1 MENAKLKNMPLRSLA
16 FNFITFFTIIIPL
29 NILAQ
34 NSFSPQFYEREETLV
49 NIYNN
54 DPQNEQNLISMGEL
68 YASEKIWDLAIDS
81 YEKLVDL
88 DPDNPDYLYRLGGTQ
103 AAYSEVAN
111 KFRVLS
117 IINSAKKN
125 LIKSASLDTNHI
137 YSRWA
142 LVQILTEL
150 PQILGGDKDVALK
163 YCNEILNISYVHGL
177 LSYHYFYSFKN
188 NEGLILDTEIKIFD
202 EIQSNPI
209 LFEFNHFN
217 FVVGKLLINTGTSQF
232 NLALRYLNR
241 YLLNYSSADR
251 FSLEEV
257 YYYLAYCNFYLGN
270 SNSLTLLKKSKEIA
284 LKSQK
289 KNYNL
294 ISKIEELNKLMNQ

>member
-1 MENAKLKNMPLRSLA
+1 MNNTLFFLLIFPVFIFSQSISKDSLIKIHKTNNLNQEVLIKLG
-16 FNFITFFTIIIPL
+16 
-29 NILAQ
+29 
-34 NSFSPQFYEREETLV
+34 EEYAAEKDWEKAIYYYDKLV
-49 NIYNN
+49 NI
-54 DPQNEQNLISMGEL
+54 DPENS
-68 YASEKIWDLAIDS
+68 
-81 YEKLVDL
+81 
-88 DPDNPDYLYRLGGTQ
+88 DYLYRLGGTQ
-103 AAYSEVAN
+103 AAYSEVVN

-150 PQILGGDKDVALK
+150 PKFLGGNKTTALDYSK
-163 YCNEILNISYVHGL
+163 EIYDISKIHGL
-177 LSYHYFYSFKN
+177 LAYYYIYNFQK
-188 NEGLILDTEIKIFD
+188 NEGLILDTEVKIFT
-202 EIQSNPI
+202 EILSNPI

-217 FVVGKLLINTGTSQF
+217 FVVGKLLINTDTSQF

-270 SNSLTLLKKSKEIA
+270 NNSLTHLKKSREIA

-294 ISKIEELNKLMNQ
+294 ISKIEELNKLMNL

>member
-1 MENAKLKNMPLRSLA
+1 MNNTLFFLLTFPVFIFSQSVSKDSLIKIHKTNNLNQEVLIKLG
-16 FNFITFFTIIIPL
+16 
-29 NILAQ
+29 
-34 NSFSPQFYEREETLV
+34 EEYAAEKDWEKAIYYYDKLV
-49 NIYNN
+49 NI
-54 DPQNEQNLISMGEL
+54 DPGNS
-68 YASEKIWDLAIDS
+68 
-81 YEKLVDL
+81 
-88 DPDNPDYLYRLGGTQ
+88 DYLYRLGGTQ
-103 AAYSEVAN
+103 AAYSEVVN

-150 PQILGGDKDVALK
+150 PKLLGGNKTIALDYSK
-163 YCNEILNISYVHGL
+163 EIYDISKIHGL
-177 LSYHYFYSFKN
+177 LAYYYIYNFER
-188 NEGLILDTEIKIFD
+188 NENLILDTEVKIFS
-202 EIQSNPI
+202 EIQSNPV
-209 LFEFNHFN
+209 LFEFNYFN
-217 FVVGKLLINTGTSQF
+217 FVVGKLLINRDTSQF
-232 NLALRYLNR
+232 NLALKYLNK

-270 SNSLTLLKKSKEIA
+270 NNSLTLLKKSREIA
-284 LKSQK
+284 LQSQK

-294 ISKIEELNKLMNQ
+294 ISKIEELNKLMNL

>member
-1 MENAKLKNMPLRSLA
+1 MNNTLFFLLIFPVFIFSQSVSKDSLIKIHKTNNLNQEVLIKLG
-16 FNFITFFTIIIPL
+16 
-29 NILAQ
+29 
-34 NSFSPQFYEREETLV
+34 EEYAAEKDWEKAIYYYDKLV
-49 NIYNN
+49 NI
-54 DPQNEQNLISMGEL
+54 DPGNS
-68 YASEKIWDLAIDS
+68 
-81 YEKLVDL
+81 
-88 DPDNPDYLYRLGGTQ
+88 DYLYRLGGTQ
-103 AAYSEVAN
+103 AAYSEVVN

-150 PQILGGDKDVALK
+150 PKLLGGNKTIALDYSK
-163 YCNEILNISYVHGL
+163 EIYDISKIHGL
-177 LSYHYFYSFKN
+177 LAYYYIYNFER
-188 NEGLILDTEIKIFD
+188 NENLILDTEVKIFS
-202 EIQSNPI
+202 EIQSNPV
-209 LFEFNHFN
+209 LFEFNYFN
-217 FVVGKLLINTGTSQF
+217 FVVGKLLINRDTSQF
-232 NLALRYLNR
+232 NLALKYLNK

-270 SNSLTLLKKSKEIA
+270 NNSLNLLKKSREIA
-284 LKSQK
+284 LQSQK

-294 ISKIEELNKLMNQ
+294 ISKIEELNKLMNL

>member
-1 MENAKLKNMPLRSLA
+1 MNNTLFFLLIFPVFMFSQSVSKDSLIKIHKTNNLNQEVLIKLG
-16 FNFITFFTIIIPL
+16 
-29 NILAQ
+29 
-34 NSFSPQFYEREETLV
+34 EEYAAEKDWEKAIYYYDKLV
-49 NIYNN
+49 NI
-54 DPQNEQNLISMGEL
+54 DPENS
-68 YASEKIWDLAIDS
+68 
-81 YEKLVDL
+81 
-88 DPDNPDYLYRLGGTQ
+88 DYLYRLGGTQ
-103 AAYSEVAN
+103 AAYSEVVN

-125 LIKSASLDTNHI
+125 LIKSAYIDTNHI

-150 PQILGGDKDVALK
+150 PKFLGGNKTTALDYSK
-163 YCNEILNISYVHGL
+163 EIYDISKIHGL
-177 LSYHYFYSFKN
+177 LAYYYIYNFQK
-188 NEGLILDTEIKIFD
+188 NEGLILDTEVKIFT
-202 EIQSNPI
+202 EILSNPI

-217 FVVGKLLINTGTSQF
+217 FVVGKLLINTDTSQF

-270 SNSLTLLKKSKEIA
+270 NNSLTHLKKSREIA
-284 LKSQK
+284 LQSQK

-294 ISKIEELNKLMNQ
+294 LSKIEELNKLINL

>member
-1 MENAKLKNMPLRSLA
+1 MNNTLFFLLIFPVFMFSQSVSKDSLIKIHKTNNLNQEVLIKLG
-16 FNFITFFTIIIPL
+16 
-29 NILAQ
+29 
-34 NSFSPQFYEREETLV
+34 EEYAAEKDWGKAIYYYDKLV
-49 NIYNN
+49 NI
-54 DPQNEQNLISMGEL
+54 DPENS
-68 YASEKIWDLAIDS
+68 
-81 YEKLVDL
+81 
-88 DPDNPDYLYRLGGTQ
+88 DYLYRLGGTQ
-103 AAYSEVAN
+103 AAYSEVVN

-150 PQILGGDKDVALK
+150 PKFLGGNKTTALDYSK
-163 YCNEILNISYVHGL
+163 EIYDISKIHGL
-177 LSYHYFYSFKN
+177 LAYYYIYNFQK
-188 NEGLILDTEIKIFD
+188 NEGLILDTEVKIFT
-202 EIQSNPI
+202 EILSNPI

-217 FVVGKLLINTGTSQF
+217 FVVGKLLINTDTSQF
-232 NLALRYLNR
+232 DLALRYLNR

-270 SNSLTLLKKSKEIA
+270 NNSLTHLKKSREIV
-284 LKSQK
+284 LQSQK

-294 ISKIEELNKLMNQ
+294 LSKIEELNKLMNL

>member
-1 MENAKLKNMPLRSLA
+1 MNNTLFFFLIFPVFIFSQTVSKDSLIKIHKTNNLNQEVLIKLG
-16 FNFITFFTIIIPL
+16 
-29 NILAQ
+29 
-34 NSFSPQFYEREETLV
+34 EEYAAEKDWEKAIYYYDKLV
-49 NIYNN
+49 NI
-54 DPQNEQNLISMGEL
+54 DPENS
-68 YASEKIWDLAIDS
+68 
-81 YEKLVDL
+81 
-88 DPDNPDYLYRLGGTQ
+88 DYLYRLGGTQ
-103 AAYSEVAN
+103 AAYSEVVN

-117 IINSAKKN
+117 IINSAKRN
-125 LIKSASLDTNHI
+125 LIKSSSLDTNHI

-150 PQILGGDKDVALK
+150 PQFLGGNKTTALDYSK
-163 YCNEILNISYVHGL
+163 EIYDISKIHGL
-177 LSYHYFYSFKN
+177 LAYYYIYNFQK
-188 NEGLILDTEIKIFD
+188 NEGLILDTEVKIFT

-217 FVVGKLLINTGTSQF
+217 FVVGKLLINTDTSQF

-270 SNSLTLLKKSKEIA
+270 NNSLSLLKKSREIA
-284 LKSQK
+284 SKSQK

-294 ISKIEELNKLMNQ
+294 ISKIEELNKLMN

>member
-1 MENAKLKNMPLRSLA
+1 MNNTLFFLLIFPVFMFSQSVSKDSLIKIHKTNNLNQEVLIKLGEDYAAEKDWEKA
-16 FNFITFFTIIIPL
+16 I
-29 NILAQ
+29 
-34 NSFSPQFYEREETLV
+34 YYYDKLV
-49 NIYNN
+49 NI
-54 DPQNEQNLISMGEL
+54 DPENS
-68 YASEKIWDLAIDS
+68 
-81 YEKLVDL
+81 
-88 DPDNPDYLYRLGGTQ
+88 DYLYRLGGTQ
-103 AAYSEVAN
+103 AAYSQVVN

-150 PQILGGDKDVALK
+150 PKFLGGNKKTALDYSK
-163 YCNEILNISYVHGL
+163 EIYDISKIHGL
-177 LSYHYFYSFKN
+177 LAYYYIYNFQKN
-188 NEGLILDTEIKIFD
+188 ENLILDTEVKIFS
-202 EIQSNPI
+202 EIQSNPV

-217 FVVGKLLINTGTSQF
+217 FIVGKLLINRDTSEF
-232 NLALRYLNR
+232 NLALKYMNK
-241 YLLNYSSADR
+241 YILNYSSADR

-270 SNSLTLLKKSKEIA
+270 NNSLTLLKKSREIA
-284 LKSQK
+284 LQSQK

-294 ISKIEELNKLMNQ
+294 ISKIEELNKLINL

>member
-1 MENAKLKNMPLRSLA
+1 MNNTLFFLLIFPVFIFSQSVSKDSLIKIHKTNNLNQEVLIKLGEEYAAEKDWEKAIYYYDKLANIDPENS
-16 FNFITFFTIIIPL
+16 
-29 NILAQ
+29 
-34 NSFSPQFYEREETLV
+34 
-49 NIYNN
+49 
-54 DPQNEQNLISMGEL
+54 
-68 YASEKIWDLAIDS
+68 
-81 YEKLVDL
+81 
-88 DPDNPDYLYRLGGTQ
+88 DYLYRLGGTQ
-103 AAYSEVAN
+103 AAYSEVVN

-142 LVQILTEL
+142 LIQILTEL
-150 PQILGGDKDVALK
+150 PKFFGGNNTTALDYSK
-163 YCNEILNISYVHGL
+163 EVYDISKIHGL
-177 LSYHYFYSFKN
+177 LAYYYIYNFQKN
-188 NEGLILDTEIKIFD
+188 ENLILDTEEKIFT
-202 EIQSNPI
+202 EIQSNPM
-209 LFEFNHFN
+209 LFEFNYFN
-217 FVVGKLLINTGTSQF
+217 FVVGKLLINRDTSQS
-232 NLALRYLNR
+232 NLALKYLNK

-270 SNSLTLLKKSKEIA
+270 NNSLSLLKKSREIA

-294 ISKIEELNKLMNQ
+294 INKIEELNKLMNL

>member
-1 MENAKLKNMPLRSLA
+1 MNNSLFFLLIFPVFIFSQSVSKDSLIKIHKTNNFNQEVLIKLG
-16 FNFITFFTIIIPL
+16 
-29 NILAQ
+29 
-34 NSFSPQFYEREETLV
+34 EEYAAEKDWEKAIYYYDKLV
-49 NIYNN
+49 NI
-54 DPQNEQNLISMGEL
+54 DPENS
-68 YASEKIWDLAIDS
+68 
-81 YEKLVDL
+81 
-88 DPDNPDYLYRLGGTQ
+88 DYLYRLGGTQ
-103 AAYSEVAN
+103 AAYSEVVN

-150 PQILGGDKDVALK
+150 PKFLGGNKTTALDYSK
-163 YCNEILNISYVHGL
+163 EIYDISKIHGL
-177 LSYHYFYSFKN
+177 LAYYYIYNFQK
-188 NEGLILDTEIKIFD
+188 NEGLILDTEVKIFT
-202 EIQSNPI
+202 EIQTNPI

-217 FVVGKLLINTGTSQF
+217 FIVGKLLINTDTSQF
-232 NLALRYLNR
+232 DLALRYLNR

-270 SNSLTLLKKSKEIA
+270 NNSLTLLKKSSEIA
-284 LKSQK
+284 SKSQK

-294 ISKIEELNKLMNQ
+294 ISKIEELNKLMN

>member
-1 MENAKLKNMPLRSLA
+1 MNNTLFFLLIFPVFIFSQSVSKDSLIKIHKTNNLNQEVLIKLGEGYAAEKDWEKAIYYYNK
-16 FNFITFFTIIIPL
+16 
-29 NILAQ
+29 
-34 NSFSPQFYEREETLV
+34 LV
-49 NIYNN
+49 NI
-54 DPQNEQNLISMGEL
+54 DPGNS
-68 YASEKIWDLAIDS
+68 
-81 YEKLVDL
+81 
-88 DPDNPDYLYRLGGTQ
+88 DYLYRLGGTQ
-103 AAYSEVAN
+103 AAYSEVVN

-150 PQILGGDKDVALK
+150 PKLLGGNKTIALDYSK
-163 YCNEILNISYVHGL
+163 EIYDISKIHGL
-177 LSYHYFYSFKN
+177 LAYYYIYNFER
-188 NEGLILDTEIKIFD
+188 NENLILDTEVKIFS
-202 EIQSNPI
+202 EIQSNPV
-209 LFEFNHFN
+209 LFEFNYFN
-217 FVVGKLLINTGTSQF
+217 FVVGKLLINRDTSQF
-232 NLALRYLNR
+232 NLALKYLNK

-270 SNSLTLLKKSKEIA
+270 NNSLNLLKKSREIA
-284 LKSQK
+284 LQSQK

-294 ISKIEELNKLMNQ
+294 ISKIEELNKLMNL

>member
-1 MENAKLKNMPLRSLA
+1 MNNTLFFLLIFPVFMFSQSVSKDSLIKIHKTNNLNQEVLIKLG
-16 FNFITFFTIIIPL
+16 
-29 NILAQ
+29 
-34 NSFSPQFYEREETLV
+34 EEYSDEKDWEKAIYYYDKLV
-49 NIYNN
+49 NI
-54 DPQNEQNLISMGEL
+54 DPENS
-68 YASEKIWDLAIDS
+68 
-81 YEKLVDL
+81 
-88 DPDNPDYLYRLGGTQ
+88 DYLYRLGGTQ
-103 AAYSEVAN
+103 AAYSEVVN

-117 IINSAKKN
+117 IVNSAKKN
-125 LIKSASLDTNHI
+125 LIKSATLDTNHI

-150 PQILGGDKDVALK
+150 PKFLGGNKTTALDYSK
-163 YCNEILNISYVHGL
+163 EIYDISKIHGL
-177 LSYHYFYSFKN
+177 LAYYYIYNFQK
-188 NEGLILDTEIKIFD
+188 NEGLILDTEVKIFT
-202 EIQSNPI
+202 EILSNPI

-217 FVVGKLLINTGTSQF
+217 FVVGKLLINTDTSQF

-270 SNSLTLLKKSKEIA
+270 NNSLTHLKKSREIA
-284 LKSQK
+284 LQSQK

-294 ISKIEELNKLMNQ
+294 LSKIEELNKLMNL

>member
-1 MENAKLKNMPLRSLA
+1 MNNTLFFLLIFPVFIFSQSVSKDSLIKIHKTNNLNQEVLIKLG
-16 FNFITFFTIIIPL
+16 
-29 NILAQ
+29 
-34 NSFSPQFYEREETLV
+34 EEYAAEKDWEKAIYYYDKLV
-49 NIYNN
+49 NI
-54 DPQNEQNLISMGEL
+54 DPENS
-68 YASEKIWDLAIDS
+68 
-81 YEKLVDL
+81 
-88 DPDNPDYLYRLGGTQ
+88 DYLYRLGGTQ
-103 AAYSEVAN
+103 AAYSEVVN

-150 PQILGGDKDVALK
+150 PKFLGGNKTTALDYSK
-163 YCNEILNISYVHGL
+163 EIYDISIIHGL
-177 LSYHYFYSFKN
+177 LAYYYIYNFQK
-188 NEGLILDTEIKIFD
+188 NEGLILDTEVKIFT

-217 FVVGKLLINTGTSQF
+217 FVVGKLLINTDTSQF
-232 NLALRYLNR
+232 NLALSYLNR

-270 SNSLTLLKKSKEIA
+270 NNSLTHLKKSREIA
-284 LKSQK
+284 LQSQK

-294 ISKIEELNKLMNQ
+294 LSKIEELNKLMNL

>member
-1 MENAKLKNMPLRSLA
+1 MNNTLFFLLIFPVFMFSQSVSKDSLIKIHKTNNLNQEVLIKLG
-16 FNFITFFTIIIPL
+16 
-29 NILAQ
+29 
-34 NSFSPQFYEREETLV
+34 EEYAAEKDWEKAIYYYDKLV
-49 NIYNN
+49 NI
-54 DPQNEQNLISMGEL
+54 DPENS
-68 YASEKIWDLAIDS
+68 
-81 YEKLVDL
+81 
-88 DPDNPDYLYRLGGTQ
+88 DYLYRLGGTQ
-103 AAYSEVAN
+103 AAYSEVVN

-150 PQILGGDKDVALK
+150 PKFLGGNKTTALDYSK
-163 YCNEILNISYVHGL
+163 EIYDISKIHGL
-177 LSYHYFYSFKN
+177 LAYYYIYNFQK
-188 NEGLILDTEIKIFD
+188 NEGLILDTEVKIFT
-202 EIQSNPI
+202 EILSNPI

-217 FVVGKLLINTGTSQF
+217 FVVGKLLINTDTSQF

-270 SNSLTLLKKSKEIA
+270 NNSLTHLKKSREIA
-284 LKSQK
+284 LQSQK

-294 ISKIEELNKLMNQ
+294 LSKIEELNKLMNL

>member
-1 MENAKLKNMPLRSLA
+1 MNNTLFFLLIFPVFMFSQSVSKDSLIKIHKTNNLNQEVLIKLG
-16 FNFITFFTIIIPL
+16 
-29 NILAQ
+29 
-34 NSFSPQFYEREETLV
+34 EEYAAEKDWEKAIYYYDKLV
-49 NIYNN
+49 NI
-54 DPQNEQNLISMGEL
+54 DPENS
-68 YASEKIWDLAIDS
+68 
-81 YEKLVDL
+81 
-88 DPDNPDYLYRLGGTQ
+88 DYLYRLGGTQ
-103 AAYSEVAN
+103 AAYSEVVN

-125 LIKSASLDTNHI
+125 LIKSASIDTNHI
-137 YSRWA
+137 FSRWA

-150 PQILGGDKDVALK
+150 PKFLGGNKTTALDYSK
-163 YCNEILNISYVHGL
+163 EIYDISKIHGL
-177 LSYHYFYSFKN
+177 LAYYYIYNFQK
-188 NEGLILDTEIKIFD
+188 NEGLILDTEVKIFT
-202 EIQSNPI
+202 EILSNPI

-217 FVVGKLLINTGTSQF
+217 FVVGKLLINTDTSQF

-270 SNSLTLLKKSKEIA
+270 NNSLTLLKKSREIA
-284 LKSQK
+284 SKSQK

-294 ISKIEELNKLMNQ
+294 ISKIEELNKLMN

>member
-1 MENAKLKNMPLRSLA
+1 MNNTLFFLLTFPVFIFSQSVSKDSLIKIHKTNNLNQEVLIKLG
-16 FNFITFFTIIIPL
+16 
-29 NILAQ
+29 
-34 NSFSPQFYEREETLV
+34 EEYAAEKDWEKAIYYYDKLV
-49 NIYNN
+49 NI
-54 DPQNEQNLISMGEL
+54 DPGNS
-68 YASEKIWDLAIDS
+68 
-81 YEKLVDL
+81 
-88 DPDNPDYLYRLGGTQ
+88 DYLYRLGGTQ
-103 AAYSEVAN
+103 AAYSEVVN

-150 PQILGGDKDVALK
+150 PKLLGGNKTIALDYSK
-163 YCNEILNISYVHGL
+163 EIYDISKIHGL
-177 LSYHYFYSFKN
+177 LAYYYIYNFER
-188 NEGLILDTEIKIFD
+188 NENLILDTEVKIFS
-202 EIQSNPI
+202 EIQSNPV
-209 LFEFNHFN
+209 LFEFNYFN
-217 FVVGKLLINTGTSQF
+217 FVVGKLLINRDTSQF
-232 NLALRYLNR
+232 NLALKYLNK

-270 SNSLTLLKKSKEIA
+270 NNSLNLLKKSREIA
-284 LKSQK
+284 LQSKK

-294 ISKIEELNKLMNQ
+294 ISKIEELNKLMNL

>member
-1 MENAKLKNMPLRSLA
+1 MNNTLFFLLIFPVFMFSQSVSKDSLIKIHKTNNLNQEVLIKLG
-16 FNFITFFTIIIPL
+16 
-29 NILAQ
+29 
-34 NSFSPQFYEREETLV
+34 EEYAAEKDWEKAIYYYDKLV
-49 NIYNN
+49 NI
-54 DPQNEQNLISMGEL
+54 DPENS
-68 YASEKIWDLAIDS
+68 
-81 YEKLVDL
+81 
-88 DPDNPDYLYRLGGTQ
+88 DYLYRLGGTQ
-103 AAYSEVAN
+103 AAYSQVVN

-150 PQILGGDKDVALK
+150 PKFLGGNKTTALDYSK
-163 YCNEILNISYVHGL
+163 EIYDISKIHGL
-177 LSYHYFYSFKN
+177 LAYYYIYNFQKN
-188 NEGLILDTEIKIFD
+188 ENLILDTEVKIFS
-202 EIQSNPI
+202 EIQSNPV

-217 FVVGKLLINTGTSQF
+217 FIVGKLLINRDTSEF
-232 NLALRYLNR
+232 NLALKYMNK
-241 YLLNYSSADR
+241 YILNYSSADR

-270 SNSLTLLKKSKEIA
+270 NNSLTLLKKSREIA

-294 ISKIEELNKLMNQ
+294 ISKIEELNKLINL

>member
-1 MENAKLKNMPLRSLA
+1 MNNTLFFLLIFPVFIFSQSVSKDSLIKIHKTNNLNQEVLIKLG
-16 FNFITFFTIIIPL
+16 
-29 NILAQ
+29 
-34 NSFSPQFYEREETLV
+34 EEYAAEKDWEKAIYYYDKLV
-49 NIYNN
+49 NI
-54 DPQNEQNLISMGEL
+54 DPENS
-68 YASEKIWDLAIDS
+68 
-81 YEKLVDL
+81 
-88 DPDNPDYLYRLGGTQ
+88 DYLYRLGGTQ
-103 AAYSEVAN
+103 AAYSEVVN

-150 PQILGGDKDVALK
+150 PKFLGGNKTTALDYSK
-163 YCNEILNISYVHGL
+163 EIYDISIIHGL
-177 LSYHYFYSFKN
+177 LAYYYIYNFQK
-188 NEGLILDTEIKIFD
+188 NEGLILDTEVKIFT
-202 EIQSNPI
+202 EILSNPI

-217 FVVGKLLINTGTSQF
+217 FVVGKLLINTDTSQF

-270 SNSLTLLKKSKEIA
+270 NNSLTHLKKSREIV
-284 LKSQK
+284 LQSQK

-294 ISKIEELNKLMNQ
+294 LSKIEELNKLINL

>member
-1 MENAKLKNMPLRSLA
+1 MNNTLFFLLIFPVFMFSQSVSKDSLIKIHKTNNLNQEVLIKLG
-16 FNFITFFTIIIPL
+16 
-29 NILAQ
+29 
-34 NSFSPQFYEREETLV
+34 EEYSDEKDWEKAIYYYDKLV
-49 NIYNN
+49 NI
-54 DPQNEQNLISMGEL
+54 DPENS
-68 YASEKIWDLAIDS
+68 
-81 YEKLVDL
+81 
-88 DPDNPDYLYRLGGTQ
+88 DYLYRLGGTQ
-103 AAYSEVAN
+103 AAYSEVVN

-117 IINSAKKN
+117 IVNSAKKN
-125 LIKSASLDTNHI
+125 LIKSATLDTNHI

-150 PQILGGDKDVALK
+150 PKFLGGNKTTALDYSK
-163 YCNEILNISYVHGL
+163 EIYDISKIHGL
-177 LSYHYFYSFKN
+177 LAYYYIYNFQK
-188 NEGLILDTEIKIFD
+188 NEGLILDTEVKIFT
-202 EIQSNPI
+202 EILSNPI

-217 FVVGKLLINTGTSQF
+217 FVVGKLLINTDTSQF

-270 SNSLTLLKKSKEIA
+270 NNSLTLLKKSREIA
-284 LKSQK
+284 LQSQK

-294 ISKIEELNKLMNQ
+294 LSKIEELNKLMNL

>member
-1 MENAKLKNMPLRSLA
+1 MNNTLFFLLIFPVFIFSQSVSKDSLIKIHNTNNLNQEVLIKLG
-16 FNFITFFTIIIPL
+16 
-29 NILAQ
+29 
-34 NSFSPQFYEREETLV
+34 EEYAAEKDWEKAIYYYDKLV
-49 NIYNN
+49 NI
-54 DPQNEQNLISMGEL
+54 DPENS
-68 YASEKIWDLAIDS
+68 
-81 YEKLVDL
+81 
-88 DPDNPDYLYRLGGTQ
+88 DYLYRLGGTQ
-103 AAYSEVAN
+103 AAYSEVVN

-117 IINSAKKN
+117 IINSAKRN
-125 LIKSASLDTNHI
+125 LIKSSSLDTNHI

-150 PQILGGDKDVALK
+150 PQFLGGNKTTALDYSK
-163 YCNEILNISYVHGL
+163 EIYDISKIHGL
-177 LSYHYFYSFKN
+177 LAYYYIYNFQK
-188 NEGLILDTEIKIFD
+188 NEGLILDTEVKIFT

-217 FVVGKLLINTGTSQF
+217 FVVGKLLINTDTSQF

-270 SNSLTLLKKSKEIA
+270 NNSLSLLKKSREIA
-284 LKSQK
+284 SKSQK

-294 ISKIEELNKLMNQ
+294 ISKIEELNKLMN

>member
-1 MENAKLKNMPLRSLA
+1 MNNTLFFLLIFPVFIFSQSVSKDSLIKIHKTNNLNQEVLIKLG
-16 FNFITFFTIIIPL
+16 
-29 NILAQ
+29 
-34 NSFSPQFYEREETLV
+34 EEYAAEKDWEKAIYYYDKLV
-49 NIYNN
+49 NI
-54 DPQNEQNLISMGEL
+54 DPENS
-68 YASEKIWDLAIDS
+68 
-81 YEKLVDL
+81 
-88 DPDNPDYLYRLGGTQ
+88 DYLYRLGGTQ
-103 AAYSEVAN
+103 AAYSEVVN

-150 PQILGGDKDVALK
+150 PKFLGGNKTTALDYSK
-163 YCNEILNISYVHGL
+163 EIYDISKIHGL
-177 LSYHYFYSFKN
+177 LAYYYIYNFQK
-188 NEGLILDTEIKIFD
+188 NEGLILDTEVKIFT
-202 EIQSNPI
+202 EILSNPI

-217 FVVGKLLINTGTSQF
+217 FVVGKLLINTDTSQF

-270 SNSLTLLKKSKEIA
+270 NNSLTHLKKSREIA
-284 LKSQK
+284 LQSQK

-294 ISKIEELNKLMNQ
+294 LSKIEELNKLMNL

>member
-1 MENAKLKNMPLRSLA
+1 MPFKSST
-16 FNFITFFTIIIPL
+16 FIFIILFIIIFPSYSS
-29 NILAQ
+29 AQ
-34 NSFSPQFYEREETLV
+34 KPPIDSLL

-54 DPQNEQNLISMGEL
+54 DPQNEQILLKMGEL

-81 YEKLVDL
+81 YEKLVNL
-88 DPDNPDYLYRLGGTQ
+88 DSNNPDYLYRLGGTQ
-103 AAYSEVAN
+103 AAYSEVVS
-111 KFRVLS
+111 KFKVLS
-117 IINSAKKN
+117 LINTAKRN
-125 LIKSASLDTNHI
+125 LIKSASLDLNHI

-150 PQILGGDKDVALK
+150 PQILGGDKEDALK
-163 YCNEILNISYVHGL
+163 YCDEILNISYIHGL
-177 LSYHYFYSFKN
+177 LSYHYLYTFQK
-188 NEGLILDTEIKIFD
+188 NEGLILDTEVKIFT

-217 FVVGKLLINTGTSQF
+217 FIVGKLLINTDTSQF

-270 SNSLTLLKKSKEIA
+270 NNSLTLLKKSREIA
-284 LKSQK
+284 SKSQK

>member
-1 MENAKLKNMPLRSLA
+1 MNNTLFFLLIFPVFMFSQSVSKDSLIKIHKTNNLNQEVLIKLG
-16 FNFITFFTIIIPL
+16 
-29 NILAQ
+29 
-34 NSFSPQFYEREETLV
+34 EEFAAEKDWEKAIYYYDKLV
-49 NIYNN
+49 NI
-54 DPQNEQNLISMGEL
+54 DPENS
-68 YASEKIWDLAIDS
+68 
-81 YEKLVDL
+81 
-88 DPDNPDYLYRLGGTQ
+88 DYLYRLGGTQ
-103 AAYSEVAN
+103 AAYSEVVN

-117 IINSAKKN
+117 IINTAKKN
-125 LIKSASLDTNHI
+125 LIKSASLDINHI

-150 PQILGGDKDVALK
+150 PKFLGGNKTTALDYSK
-163 YCNEILNISYVHGL
+163 EIYNISKIHGL
-177 LSYHYFYSFKN
+177 LAYYYIYNFQK
-188 NEGLILDTEIKIFD
+188 NEGLILDTEVKIFT

-217 FVVGKLLINTGTSQF
+217 FVIGKLLINTDTSQF

-270 SNSLTLLKKSKEIA
+270 NNSLTHLKKSREIA

-294 ISKIEELNKLMNQ
+294 ISKIEELNKLMNL

>member
-1 MENAKLKNMPLRSLA
+1 MFSQSVSKDSLIKIHKTNNLNQEVLIKLG
-16 FNFITFFTIIIPL
+16 
-29 NILAQ
+29 
-34 NSFSPQFYEREETLV
+34 EEYSDEKDWEKAIYYYDKLV
-49 NIYNN
+49 NI
-54 DPQNEQNLISMGEL
+54 DPENS
-68 YASEKIWDLAIDS
+68 
-81 YEKLVDL
+81 
-88 DPDNPDYLYRLGGTQ
+88 DYLYRLGGTQ
-103 AAYSEVAN
+103 AAYSEVVN

-150 PQILGGDKDVALK
+150 PKFLGGNKTTALDYSK
-163 YCNEILNISYVHGL
+163 EIYDISKIHGL
-177 LSYHYFYSFKN
+177 LAYYYIYNFQK
-188 NEGLILDTEIKIFD
+188 NEGLILDTEAKIFT

-217 FVVGKLLINTGTSQF
+217 FVIGKLLINTDTSQF

-270 SNSLTLLKKSKEIA
+270 NNSLTHLKKSREIA
-284 LKSQK
+284 LQSQK

-294 ISKIEELNKLMNQ
+294 LSKIEELNKLMNLWEFILLQ

>member
-1 MENAKLKNMPLRSLA
+1 MNNTLFFLLIFPVFMFSQSVSKDSLIKIHKTNNLNQEVLIKLG
-16 FNFITFFTIIIPL
+16 
-29 NILAQ
+29 
-34 NSFSPQFYEREETLV
+34 EEYAAEKDWEKAIYYYDKLV
-49 NIYNN
+49 NI
-54 DPQNEQNLISMGEL
+54 DPENS
-68 YASEKIWDLAIDS
+68 
-81 YEKLVDL
+81 
-88 DPDNPDYLYRLGGTQ
+88 DYLYRLGGTQ
-103 AAYSEVAN
+103 AAYSEVVN

-125 LIKSASLDTNHI
+125 LIKSASIDTNHI

-150 PQILGGDKDVALK
+150 PKFLGGNKTTALDYSK
-163 YCNEILNISYVHGL
+163 EIYDISKIHGL
-177 LSYHYFYSFKN
+177 LAYYYIYNFQK
-188 NEGLILDTEIKIFD
+188 NEGLILDTEVKIFT

-217 FVVGKLLINTGTSQF
+217 FVVGKLLINTDTSQF

-270 SNSLTLLKKSKEIA
+270 NNSLTHLKKSREIA
-284 LKSQK
+284 LQSQK

-294 ISKIEELNKLMNQ
+294 LSKIEELNKLMNL

>member
-1 MENAKLKNMPLRSLA
+1 MNNTLFFLLIFPVFIFSQSISKDSLIKIHKTNNLNQEVLIKLG
-16 FNFITFFTIIIPL
+16 
-29 NILAQ
+29 
-34 NSFSPQFYEREETLV
+34 EEYAAEKDWEKAIYYYDKLV
-49 NIYNN
+49 NI
-54 DPQNEQNLISMGEL
+54 DPENS
-68 YASEKIWDLAIDS
+68 
-81 YEKLVDL
+81 
-88 DPDNPDYLYRLGGTQ
+88 DYLYRLGGTQ
-103 AAYSEVAN
+103 AAYSEVVN

-150 PQILGGDKDVALK
+150 PKFLGGNKTTALDYSK
-163 YCNEILNISYVHGL
+163 EIYDISKIHGL
-177 LSYHYFYSFKN
+177 LAYYYIYNFQK
-188 NEGLILDTEIKIFD
+188 NEGLILDTEVKIFT

-217 FVVGKLLINTGTSQF
+217 FVVGKLLINTDTSQF

-270 SNSLTLLKKSKEIA
+270 NNSLSLLKKSREIVS
-284 LKSQK
+284 KSQK

-294 ISKIEELNKLMNQ
+294 ISKIEELNKLMN